1 MFIHTV
7 NHTLVYQPFPVAKMQ
22 QSKTQNK
29 QQCKKKKGAG
39 GGACVATSKKKQ
51 ASQGQGM
58 RWTHK
63 TWVRLALYL
72 SLLKK

>member
-29 QQCKKKKGAG
+29 QQCKKKRG
-39 GGACVATSKKKQ
+39 GGLCSN
-51 ASQGQGM
+51 
-58 RWTHK
+58 
-63 TWVRLALYL
+63 
-72 SLLKK
+72 